1 MAVATRGRAPLFLRH
16 PRNVFN
22 GNESI
27 PGRCFFNAKTS
38 HASEI
43 CELNRIELWRNP
55 SPICNTNDSKKA
67 TDSRGSAKLGSR
79 LHQMEN
85 QIVCFLQ
92 HRFTMITFANH
103 GYALDCNQKWW
114 PMWNHQGPA
123 PTTYLLPVPK
133 NIVIR
138 PRGQRCNKHRLVI
151 PPCSSLHLQPPSTV
165 TTWVQLTPNRQKL
178 DRDVEAPAKMNGRDV
193 QDRTLEIWVCLKMDI
208 PFNGHLMRM
217 ILIIHWNWG
226 GPYFQTNPY
235 HELCVPELP
244 SSKCQGFGTTIGVPA
259 RMNDDEP
266 LIQPIRLIT
275 DHTQPSSKALC
286 NAL

>member
-1 MAVATRGRAPLFLRH
+1 
-16 PRNVFN
+16 
-22 GNESI
+22 
-27 PGRCFFNAKTS
+27 
-38 HASEI
+38 
-43 CELNRIELWRNP
+43 
-55 SPICNTNDSKKA
+55 
-67 TDSRGSAKLGSR
+67 
-79 LHQMEN
+79 MEN

-178 DRDVEAPAKMNGRDV
+178 DRDVEAPAKMN
-193 QDRTLEIWVCLKMDI
+193 I

-226 GPYFQTNPY
+226 GPTFRQTHIMNYLCPRTSKFQ
-235 HELCVPELP
+235 VPRIWHYYWR
-244 SSKCQGFGTTIGVPA
+244 SSKNERRRATDSTNKVDHWSYPA
-259 RMNDDEP
+259 KQQS
-266 LIQPIRLIT
+266 LV
-275 DHTQPSSKALC
+275 
-286 NAL
+286 